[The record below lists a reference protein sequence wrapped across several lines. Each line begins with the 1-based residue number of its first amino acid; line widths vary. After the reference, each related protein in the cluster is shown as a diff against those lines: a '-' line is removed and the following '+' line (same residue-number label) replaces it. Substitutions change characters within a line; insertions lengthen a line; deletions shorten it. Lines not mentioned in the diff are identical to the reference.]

1 MNEPRTYRHPSV
13 QYIFILLALLLL
25 GGGLVLM
32 ISLGGD
38 PWEAILPGIM
48 FLFILGYAVFTLSST
63 VTLSDTEIT
72 ARNLLGEKSLTWGEI
87 QQAGGGSG
95 LKLKNIDGNVTVSI
109 PSELPGFE
117 EIVETV
123 GAKCPAL
130 FAAQEFA
137 EIDSGLRFFLPFGL
151 LAVLAGSALAF
162 LAYTFRGFT
171 ALPAATLIPMII
183 LAVLFL
189 FILGTALSTPRAI
202 IQDGNILR
210 IKYLGREKSLSA
222 GEIEAVELKY
232 QNTRSGR
239 VYHPSLRLNN
249 GKSMRVSG
257 LRLGAAVMYLVLKE
271 WHKRQT
277 GGNFF
282 V

>member
-1 MNEPRTYRHPSV
+1 MNEPRTYRHPSL
-13 QYIFILLALLLL
+13 QYALVLLSMLML
-25 GGGLVLM
+25 GGGLLLM
-32 ISLGGD
+32 GSLGGD
-38 PWEAILPGIM
+38 PWGAVFVGIM
-48 FLFILGYAVFTLSST
+48 FLFILGYYVFTLSNT
-63 VTLSDTEIT
+63 VTLSDAGIA
-72 ARNLLGEKSLTWGEI
+72 ARNLLGEKSLAWGEI
-87 QQAGGGSG
+87 QQAGGGGG
-95 LKLKNIDGNVTVSI
+95 LKLKNMDGDVTVSI
-109 PSELPGFE
+109 PSDLPGFE

-137 EIDSGLRFFLPFGL
+137 EVDSGLRFFLPFGL
-151 LAVLAGSALAF
+151 LAILAGGALAF
-162 LAYTFRGFT
+162 PTLIFRGFT
-171 ALPAATLIPMII
+171 SLPAAALLPMIG

-202 IQDGNILR
+202 TQDGNILR
-210 IKYLGREKSLSA
+210 IQYLGRERSLSA
-222 GEIEAVELKY
+222 DEIEAVELKY
-232 QNTRSGR
+232 QSTRSGR

-249 GKSMRVSG
+249 GKNVRISG

-277 GGNFF
+277 GGDFF